1 MREFL
6 RSGTVFWLLA
16 VAVAVAAA
24 FLWSDETGDDPE
36 IRLPYEDLRPPV
48 RNPPPDPDR
57 PDLFEEPVIDEP
69 GARTT
74 TVTLLFTNDV
84 ESAYDPIPAFWL
96 DNQEMIGGIAEMTT
110 LINRIRETEPNVFL
124 FDSGDIFTGA
134 LAKLTRGRLAFE
146 LMITMGYDAMAI
158 GNHEFEYGHEV
169 FAWQKN
175 RAPFPVLGANFF
187 YKGTDHPYA
196 QAHAVIERNGVRIG
210 VIGIMGQDAVSAII
224 PSFIAP
230 LDVTVPAEAVQRSVD
245 ELRDDVDLIVL
256 LTHQGKTAPMQTDA
270 ESDPRLQRDIDAD
283 VLLAGTVKGV
293 DVLFAGHA
301 DAGTPEPVVHPE
313 TGTIIMQTYGQA
325 THLGYLRLTMDTDS
339 AEIVGHEG
347 RLIPVDPALYE
358 PDAAILAKLEQYRS
372 AYPEIREVVGTTA
385 ARLNRRYIEESD
397 IGNLFA
403 DALRT
408 VAETDVAFIHAGS
421 LRKDLPAG
429 DVRVVDL
436 LDAYPFVD
444 DVIVKTMSG
453 EQIRRALEQSL
464 TLDRG
469 LMQLSGLR
477 TTYDLTLPTGN
488 RLLSVEYD
496 GTALADDARLSV
508 AAPGFLA
515 EGGDLYTVFAE
526 VNAVRNAGKVTDVVA
541 DYLETEEV
549 IAVPP
554 GGRQRDV
561 SRTN

>member
-1 MREFL
+1 MRHI
-6 RSGTVFWLLA
+6 
-16 VAVAVAAA
+16 AAA
-24 FLWSDETGDDPE
+24 LLLVLAFPIDGAC
-36 IRLPYEDLRPPV
+36 
-48 RNPPPDPDR
+48 
-57 PDLFEEPVIDEP
+57 EPVHGNGTP
-69 GARTT
+69 T

-96 DNQEMIGGIAEMTT
+96 DDQDMIGGIAEMTT
-110 LINRIRETEPNVFL
+110 LISTIRRDEPNVFL

-134 LAKLTRGRLAFE
+134 LAKLTEGRLAFE

-158 GNHEFEYGHEV
+158 GNHEFEYGHEI

-283 VLLAGTVKGV
+283 INLAGAVTGV

-301 DAGTPEPVVHPE
+301 DAGTPEPVVHPD

-325 THLGYLRLTMDTDS
+325 THLGYLQLELDPDS
-339 AEIVGHEG
+339 RKITEYDG
-347 RLIPVDPALYE
+347 RLIPVDPALYQ
-358 PDAAILAKLEQYRS
+358 PDPAIVAKLTDYRS
-372 AYPEIREVVGTTA
+372 AHPEIREIVGHTTA
-385 ARLNRRYIEESD
+385 RMNRRYIEESD

-403 DALRT
+403 DALL
-408 VAETDVAFIHAGS
+408 AIADTDVAFVHSGS
-421 LRKDLPAG
+421 LRKDLPGG
-429 DVRVVDL
+429 DIRVVDL

-444 DVIVKTMSG
+444 DVIVKEMSG
-453 EQIRRALEQSL
+453 AQIRRALEQSF
-464 TLDRG
+464 TLERG
-469 LMQLSGLR
+469 VLQLAGLQVA
-477 TTYDLTLPTGN
+477 YDLSRPEG
-488 RLLSVEYD
+488 
-496 GTALADDARLSV
+496 ARLVAVEHDGLPLQNTARLTV

-515 EGGDLYTVFAE
+515 EGGDLYDVFAE
-526 VNAVRNAGKVTDVVA
+526 VDAVRDAGKVTDVITRYFARHELVS
-541 DYLETEEV
+541 
-549 IAVPP
+549 PP
-554 GGRQRDV
+554 ERGRQTDV
-561 SRTN
+561 ARQDVR